1 MRPRNATGSPTVAAF
16 LAGLAAVLM
25 APRIFAWTAPPL
37 LQSSP
42 ATPGSVSSPASGTG
56 DGGRAPG
63 GGSPPET
70 GTGVAPAP
78 PAPIQTPIP
87 VPRPNRSPPPIAIPV
102 SAPSPSLST
111 LPTSASP
118 SAPDTVRGSSNGN
131 TDVVQTGEEP
141 DSSPTPAGSPLV
153 ITGYVDVG
161 YANASGNG
169 TSFRPGDTRVPVDY
183 GVDSFATAVNSRGDV
198 ASTDSGG
205 LFTNGFLPRSVGIG
219 GTPSFLI
226 NTANF
231 DFRYTAPD
239 VPVLVFTRVQLL
251 PRLES
256 TGDVT
261 RVVMEQAFGRLAPLK
276 GAELTISAGKFDS
289 VFGIEYLDNQA
300 NFRVGITPSLM
311 ARYTTGQSVGAKV
324 FYRYQIPAVSSAI
337 SFNAAATNSGTF
349 VEALQGP
356 DRSLTGTP
364 VLSARLSFDGN
375 LEKVSIKLGAS
386 GVSGPRND
394 QPDSAAQQALWGLDW
409 RVFVP
414 TFTLSGEFV
423 NVSEGEGIIAG
434 KQTGAG
440 TFPVAS
446 GFHARGFWVQ
456 AAEDLPLPLSPIRL
470 TVYGRYDRRHAYFHA
485 FIPVTVDRF
494 TTGVNIGLGQSVQ
507 VKGEIVINRELEGAP
522 QVDNNVYT
530 SSVVWTW

>member
-1 MRPRNATGSPTVAAF
+1 MATLV
-16 LAGLAAVLM
+16 GLSVVFA
-25 APRIFAWTAPPL
+25 APRIFAWTLPPVF
-37 LQSSP
+37 QTTTP
-42 ATPGSVSSPASGTG
+42 ATG
-56 DGGRAPG
+56 DVP
-63 GGSPPET
+63 
-70 GTGVAPAP
+70 P
-78 PAPIQTPIP
+78 PAPGIGEGAHGPSSGNPPAAETGSGDTQTAP
-87 VPRPNRSPPPIAIPV
+87 VPLTPQRLTPSPNVTLSPMPSAIPI
-102 SAPSPSLST
+102 ST
-111 LPTSASP
+111 PMTSRGAS
-118 SAPDTVRGSSNGN
+118 GGN
-131 TDVVQTGEEP
+131 TEGGPLVEDL

-153 ITGYVDVG
+153 VTGYVDAG
-161 YANASGNG
+161 YVKAAGNG
-169 TSFRPGDTRVPVDY
+169 TSFRPGDTRVPADY
-183 GVDSFATAVNSRGDV
+183 GVDPFATAVNARGDV
-198 ASTDSGG
+198 ASTDSRG

-226 NTANF
+226 NTANV
-231 DFRYTAPD
+231 DFRYTASD

-251 PRLES
+251 PRLEP

-300 NFRVGITPSLM
+300 NFRVGITPSLL

-324 FYRYQIPAVSSAI
+324 FYRYQIPALSSAI

-364 VLSARLSFDGN
+364 VLSGRLGFERN

-394 QPDSAAQQALWGLDW
+394 QTDSAAQQALWGLDW
-409 RVFVP
+409 RILVP
-414 TFTLSGEFV
+414 TFTLSGELV
-423 NVSEGEGIIAG
+423 NVSEGEGNIAG

-446 GFHARGFWVQ
+446 SFHARGFWVQ
-456 AAEDLPLPLSPIRL
+456 AAEELPLPLLPVRL
-470 TVYGRYDRRHAYFHA
+470 TVYGRYDHRHAYFHA

-494 TTGVNIGLGQSVQ
+494 TTGVNVGLGQSVQ